1 MQGYELKELKL
12 RKKGEVLREIPDSYY
27 AKQFI
32 PLAENTFTAL
42 RLAENWKEYE
52 GQYESF
58 EESIAQNV
66 KIRLDESIKTSKAAK
81 EGKIT
86 RLKETVC
93 FWGYPP
99 ILPIRMDMQNL
110 STKMIYGPSTDISFA
125 CLSDMD
131 RELAFIMNLHVEESI
146 PEDYWFLLRSED
158 PEIFDRR
165 HMKLGIRLRD
175 IGKKIKDNI
184 EAARR
189 IREIL
194 IDIRNEKT
202 PQWSNSTYYVCIF
215 FMVGASNM
223 AMELSNWNAL
233 GQIWDGVNSASR
245 YGLADCMFNYEP
257 LPPILQM
264 MFQLERPYWMDR
276 LTKALMNNQLYM
288 NYIEKEIL
296 ESIKKT
302 NYELYDYFI
311 RFYSYQLEKG
321 IPLPSQSLQA
331 KLPVYNKETGQW
343 ERMGFEFPEGPRV
356 YYKDLGLTFE
366 EALSGVLFDITHKT
380 KIDKVTR
387 DNIISLGHGLHTRY
401 LRPEPE

>member
-12 RKKGEVLREIPDSYY
+12 RRKGEVLNEIPDSYY
-27 AKQFI
+27 AKKFI

-42 RLAENWKEYE
+42 RLVDNWKAYENQYE
-52 GQYESF
+52 GF
-58 EESIAQNV
+58 EDHIAQNLS
-66 KIRLDESIKTSKAAK
+66 IRLNETINTAQAVQ

-86 RLKETVC
+86 RLKETVTH
-93 FWGYPP
+93 WGYPP
-99 ILPIRMDMQNL
+99 VLPIRMDMQNL

-131 RELAFIMNLHVEESI
+131 RDLVFIFNLHVEESA
-146 PEDYWFLLRSED
+146 PEDYWFLLKSQD

-175 IGKKIKDNI
+175 VGKKIKDNI

-202 PQWSNSTYYVCIF
+202 PQWASSTYYVCIF

-233 GQIWDGVNSASR
+233 GQIWDGVNSSSH
-245 YGLADCMFNYEP
+245 YGLPDCMFNYEP
-257 LPPILQM
+257 LPPILDM
-264 MFQLERPYWMDR
+264 MFKLDRPFWTER
-276 LTKALMNNQLYM
+276 LTKALTDNLLYL
-288 NYIEKEIL
+288 NYMERDIL
-296 ESIKKT
+296 KGLKAMD
-302 NYELYDYFI
+302 YDLYDYNI
-311 RFYSYQLEKG
+311 KYLSYQLERG

-331 KLPVYNKETGQW
+331 KTPIFNKEIGKW
-343 ERMGFEFPEGPRV
+343 ERIGFEFPEGLRINFH
-356 YYKDLGLTFE
+356 DLGLTFE
-366 EALSGVLFDITHKT
+366 EAINGVLFDITHKSEIE
-380 KIDKVTR
+380 KITR
-387 DNIISLGHGLHTRY
+387 DNIISLGHGLETRY
-401 LRPEPE
+401 LKPES